1 MTWPRKKAF
10 SMSASDLE
18 QVELEQRLDK
28 RCVFERIF
36 SRNCTWHILAL
47 KYSRYCYTFGYST
60 FSLKRPFY
68 TILISEQTDGSTDLQ
83 SDLSTDKQIEP
94 LDRDA
99 RMHLHILIRWLIH
112 HCLHVHHA
120 WYTNVFLARMRGI
133 ETSSITIKSRKEMV
147 VPGSDAILTQTD
159 DIKLVS

>member
-1 MTWPRKKAF
+1 MSEKWMRSFHKSISACIKNGQLWRDHGKKLF

-112 HCLHVHHA
+112 HCLHVLHS
-120 WYTNVFLARMRGI
+120 WYTNVFLALKPR
-133 ETSSITIKSRKEMV
+133 V
-147 VPGSDAILTQTD
+147 
-159 DIKLVS
+159 